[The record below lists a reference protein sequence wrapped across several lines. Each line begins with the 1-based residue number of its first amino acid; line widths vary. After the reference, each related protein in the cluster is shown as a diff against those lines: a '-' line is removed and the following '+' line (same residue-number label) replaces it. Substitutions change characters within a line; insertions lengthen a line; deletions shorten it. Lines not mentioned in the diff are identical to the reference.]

1 MTTQE
6 QMDRYDEKYKDMAF
20 LEIEKNILAM
30 SDQDPD
36 KEPFYEIFI
45 DTLTLNGM
53 NGLLR
58 YQSPSDLENLRA
70 PLERYVNCHEDVW
83 AAEAI
88 LAFMDGKHKK
98 CIDCITKALIPS
110 DDITEPF
117 NEVEFGNIVLGVFKN
132 AFPGFYAA
140 IRKACDSFP
149 TDDVVKLLCEKMDM
163 FYATEDPDQ
172 MAEALYP
179 ILQQY
184 PDSLIGNM
192 LLGYTHYIANR
203 WGSAIACFEKI
214 ENRNMNTLFW
224 DDEIHFFKGW
234 SYGKLKEHQNAIR
247 EYKLTLEI
255 FPKSP
260 NALNNMGYE
269 YYLLKQYA
277 KAEQIFKQCLEEDR
291 DARWAANN
299 YVRVLLST
307 GRYADA
313 KAFIAEGKY
322 KISSGLK
329 KRVEGAKNVNLNKHD
344 APLQEEQDEAES
356 GFYIKK
362 IKQNA
367 GAQFSSEKILEDELT
382 SRIDSGKPVFGK
394 HLKIYRRHG
403 EFGRQY
409 IIPIG
414 RLDLLAEDDTGN
426 LYIIELKK
434 DSGYDDPYE
443 QTAAYLDWFEKNH
456 KEKGKEI
463 FGIICLN
470 NPKNDLIEKVRQDSR
485 MRLFNYTISYD
496 EIT

>member
-1 MTTQE
+1 MSEQE
-6 QMDRYDEKYKDMAF
+6 LWDRYDEKYKDMSF

-30 SDQDPD
+30 PDQDPD
-36 KEPFYEIFI
+36 KEPFYEMFI

-58 YQSPSDLENLRA
+58 YQSPSDLADLRE
-70 PLERYVNCHEDVW
+70 PLERFVRSHEGEWVT
-83 AAEAI
+83 EAI
-88 LAFMDGKHKK
+88 LAFMDGKHQK
-98 CIDCITKALIPS
+98 CINCITKALTP
-110 DDITEPF
+110 DDDNTEPF
-117 NEVEFGNIVLGVFKN
+117 SEVEFGNIVLGVFKN

-140 IRKACDSFP
+140 IRKACDTFP
-149 TDDVVKLLCEKMDM
+149 TEDVVKLLCEKMDL

-179 ILQQY
+179 VVQKY

-192 LLGYTHYIANR
+192 LLGYTHYIAKR
-203 WGSAIACFEKI
+203 WGSSIACFEKI

-247 EYKLTLEI
+247 EYKRALEI

-260 NALNNMGYE
+260 NTLNNMGYE
-269 YYLLKQYA
+269 YYLLKQYS
-277 KAEQIFKQCLEEDR
+277 KAEKIFRQCLEEDR
-291 DARWAANN
+291 DTRWAANN

-329 KRVEGAKNVNLNKHD
+329 KRAEEAKNVNLNKED
-344 APLQEEQDEAES
+344 APLTEDQDDAES
-356 GFYIKK
+356 GVYSKK
-362 IKQNA
+362 VKQEA
-367 GAQFSSEKILEDELT
+367 GVQFSSEKILEDELAQ
-382 SRIDSGKPVFGK
+382 RIDSGKPVFGK
-394 HLKIYRRHG
+394 QLKIYRRHG

-414 RLDLLAEDDTGN
+414 RLDLLAEDDAGN

-434 DSGYDDPYE
+434 DSGYDDPYD

-456 KEKGKEI
+456 KEKGQEI
-463 FGIICLN
+463 YGIICLN
-470 NPKNDLIEKVRQDSR
+470 NPKQDLVEKVRKDRR
-485 MRLFNYTISYD
+485 MHLFNYTISYD